1 MFSKTAYILSVKEGR
16 KMTKK
21 SVIKE
26 FTSLKGVG
34 NAKAELIYTSG
45 FDSIDKLKNATVED
59 LKNIKGITEKNAKD
73 ILNQLKETGKKE
85 PTETKPKTKAKP
97 KETKK
102 EETPPPAEEKPE
114 KKPTKKKEE
123 MVEII
128 EDEEEERYKAKKKPK
143 LSKEQKEKLQI
154 RRQIKKRTPTFLR
167 EEWFRYKRIP
177 KNWRRPDGIT
187 SKMRINLKYRPSKV
201 RVGFRG
207 PREVRGLHSSG
218 FEEVMIYNVAD
229 LENIDPEKQAARI
242 GGTVGT
248 KKRLEIAKKAE
259 ELEIRILNMKV

>member
-1 MFSKTAYILSVKEGR
+1 
-16 KMTKK
+16 MTKE
-21 SVIKE
+21 SIIKE
-26 FTSLKGVG
+26 FTSLNGVG
-34 NAKAELIYTSG
+34 NAKAELIYTNG
-45 FDSIDKLKNATVED
+45 FDSIEKLKNATIED

-73 ILNQLKETGKKE
+73 ILNQLKET
-85 PTETKPKTKAKP
+85 TETKAKAKP

-102 EETPPPAEEKPE
+102 EEKPAPAEEKPE

-123 MVEII
+123 TVEIV
-128 EDEEEERYKAKKKPK
+128 EDEKEEEYKAKKKPK
-143 LSKEQKEKLQI
+143 LSKERKEKLQV

-177 KNWRRPDGIT
+177 RNWRRPDGIS

-207 PREVRGLHSSG
+207 PKDVRGLHSSG

-229 LENIDPEKQAARI
+229 LKGIDPEKQAARI

-259 ELEIRILNMKV
+259 ELEIRILNMRV

>member
-1 MFSKTAYILSVKEGR
+1 
-16 KMTKK
+16 MTKE
-21 SVIKE
+21 SVIKK
-26 FTSLKGVG
+26 FTSLNGVG
-34 NAKAELIYTSG
+34 NAKAELLYTSG
-45 FDSIDKLKNATVED
+45 FDSIDKLKNATVKE
-59 LKNIKGITEKNAKD
+59 LKNINGITEKNAKD
-73 ILNQLKETGKKE
+73 ILSQLKETGKK
-85 PTETKPKTKAKP
+85 ETKPKTKAKP
-97 KETKK
+97 KKTKK
-102 EETPPPAEEKPE
+102 EKASVPAEEKPE
-114 KKPTKKKEE
+114 EKPTKKIEE
-123 MVEII
+123 TVEII
-128 EDEEEERYKAKKKPK
+128 EDEEEGAYKVKKKPK

-229 LENIDPEKQAARI
+229 LEHIDPEKQAARI

>member
-1 MFSKTAYILSVKEGR
+1 VYSKTVSILSVKEDEN
-16 KMTKK
+16 MTKE

-26 FTSLKGVG
+26 FASLNGVG
-34 NAKAELIYTSG
+34 NAKAELIYTNG
-45 FDSIDKLKNATVED
+45 FDSIEKLKNATIED

-73 ILNQLKETGKKE
+73 ILNQLKET
-85 PTETKPKTKAKP
+85 TETKAKAKP

-102 EETPPPAEEKPE
+102 EGKPAPAEEKPG

-123 MVEII
+123 TVEIV
-128 EDEEEERYKAKKKPK
+128 EDEKEEEYKAKKKPK
-143 LSKEQKEKLQI
+143 LSKEQKEKLQV

-177 KNWRRPDGIT
+177 RNWRRPDGIS

-207 PREVRGLHSSG
+207 PKDVRGLHSSG

-229 LENIDPEKQAARI
+229 LKGIDPEKQAARI

-259 ELEIRILNMKV
+259 ELEIRILNMRV

>member
-1 MFSKTAYILSVKEGR
+1 MAYVLPVKEDEN
-16 KMTKK
+16 MTKD

-26 FTSLKGVG
+26 FTALNGVG
-34 NAKAELIYTSG
+34 NAKAELLYTSG

-59 LKNIKGITEKNAKD
+59 LKNIKGLTEKNAKD
-73 ILNQLKETGKKE
+73 ILNQLKET
-85 PTETKPKTKAKP
+85 TKTKLKTKAKL

-102 EETPPPAEEKPE
+102 EETPALPEGKTE

-123 MVEII
+123 TVEIV
-128 EDEEEERYKAKKKPK
+128 EEEEKEGYKAKKKPK
-143 LSKEQKEKLQI
+143 LSKEQKEKLQL

-207 PREVRGLHSSG
+207 PKDVRGLHPSG

-229 LENIDPEKQAARI
+229 LKNIDPEKQAARI

-259 ELEIRILNMKV
+259 ELEIRILNMRV

>member
-1 MFSKTAYILSVKEGR
+1 MFSKTAYILSVKKGR

-45 FDSIDKLKNATVED
+45 FDSIDKLKNATVEE
-59 LKNIKGITEKNAKD
+59 LKNINGITEKNAKD
-73 ILNQLKETGKKE
+73 ILSQLKETGEK
-85 PTETKPKTKAKP
+85 ETKPKTKAKV
-97 KETKK
+97 KEIKK
-102 EETPPPAEEKPE
+102 EKIPAPAEEKPE

-218 FEEVMIYNVAD
+218 FEEVMIDNVAD